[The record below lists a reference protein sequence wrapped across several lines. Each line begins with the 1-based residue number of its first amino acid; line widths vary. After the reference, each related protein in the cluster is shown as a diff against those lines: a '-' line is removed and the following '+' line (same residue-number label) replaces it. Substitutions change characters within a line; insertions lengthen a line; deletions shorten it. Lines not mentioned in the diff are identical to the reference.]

1 MVALERDPGTHPAA
15 AMIAFVVIF
24 LLTAGAASFGAL
36 FPPGPW
42 YAALAK
48 PALTPPDWA
57 FPTVWS
63 ALYVMIACAGWML
76 WLRRGVHPR
85 GHLAVTAWGAQLV
98 LNGLWS
104 WLFFG
109 CHLTGVALV
118 ELMFLWA
125 TILATILLARR
136 HAPGAAWLLLPYSV
150 WVAFAGWLNFG
161 IWRLNG

>member
-1 MVALERDPGTHPAA
+1 
-15 AMIAFVVIF
+15 MIAFVVFF

-36 FPPGPW
+36 FPPGLW
-42 YAALAK
+42 YAGLVK
-48 PALTPPDWA
+48 PALTPPDWV
-57 FPTVWS
+57 FPAVWT
-63 ALYVMIACAGWML
+63 ALYVMIAFAGWLL
-76 WLRRGVHPR
+76 WLRRGTHPR
-85 GHLAVTAWGAQLV
+85 GHLAVTAWGTQLV

-109 CHLTGVALV
+109 LHLTGVALA
-118 ELMFLWA
+118 ELLLLWA

-136 HAPGAAWLLLPYSV
+136 HAPGAGWLLLPYSV